1 MHRVLTVLLFA
12 LVVLVPSLAAAHC
25 EVPCGI
31 YGDAMRIEI
40 LREHVTTM
48 DKATGSIIALSAE
61 GEANYNQIVRWVMNK
76 EEHAEEFQNVVSQYF
91 LHQRIKPAG
100 AGDATYVKQLTLL
113 HEMLVS
119 AMKAKQT
126 TDVAHTAK
134 LRQLI
139 DDFAASY
146 FSPEELQHLRD
157 RSLHEGE

>member
-1 MHRVLTVLLFA
+1 MRRALTALLF
-12 LVVLVPSLAAAHC
+12 VFILVPNLAFAHC

-31 YGDAMRIEI
+31 YGDAMRIEM

-48 DKATGSIIALSAE
+48 KKATDQIIALSSE

-76 EEHAEEFQNVVSQYF
+76 EEHAEQFQHIVAQYF

-100 AGDATYVKQLTLL
+100 VQDTAYVKKLTLL

-134 LRQLI
+134 LVELI
-139 DDFAASY
+139 DDFSAAY
-146 FSPEELQHLRD
+146 FSPEDLQHMLEHRQ
-157 RSLHEGE
+157 R